1 MRGVT
6 KNKNMK
12 SIAVYC
18 GANTGNDP
26 NIVAAAQQL
35 GKILAE
41 RDIRLIYGSGRMG
54 LMGVVADAVL
64 AHGGKVT
71 GVVPTFLKNMEVC
84 HTDKLT
90 EFIEVETMHQRKQI
104 MADRADAFLALPG
117 GYGTLD
123 EMFEILAWSQLM
135 LHNKPVG
142 WLNIDGFYDL
152 IAQHLD
158 LLVAKGFMRE
168 HNRGLSV
175 MAATIPELLKKM
187 DGFDVKS
194 NLAWV

>member
-1 MRGVT
+1 
-6 KNKNMK
+6 MK

-41 RDIRLIYGSGRMG
+41 RNIRLIYGSGRMG

-64 AHGGKVT
+64 EHGGKVT

-142 WLNIDGFYDL
+142 WLNIDGFYDF

-158 LLVAKGFMRE
+158 LLVEKGFMRE

-175 MAATIPELLKKM
+175 MAPTIPELLEKM
-187 DGFDVKS
+187 ADFDVKS